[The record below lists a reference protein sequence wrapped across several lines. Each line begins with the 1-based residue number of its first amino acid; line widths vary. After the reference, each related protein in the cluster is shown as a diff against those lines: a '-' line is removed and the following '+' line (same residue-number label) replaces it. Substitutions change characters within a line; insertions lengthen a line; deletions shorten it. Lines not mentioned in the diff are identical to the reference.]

1 MSVNC
6 LIDTGSTLS
15 VIHIRKFL
23 SIPESQRPDKIYEGI
38 QLKLANGE
46 IIKTMGQADFDIKI
60 NGKIWKQR
68 FVIAEI
74 DAPAIIGYNFL
85 YSKNCKLD
93 IRHSKLTI
101 EDFEIECQKESQMS
115 SIFKIASEQNV
126 ILPPNSETIIMSK
139 VLGDSSH
146 LMDAMI
152 EPVMKQDNEI
162 LVARA
167 LVDPSSGRIPLRI
180 ANLTSFER
188 TLYKSTCLAE
198 CHLCDNI
205 FEMENTERTNRKVF
219 KIKESKADEVP
230 EHLVTLF
237 ENSISNLTEQQGLQM
252 KGVLKR
258 QADAFANSKNE
269 LGSTDLI
276 KHKINTGDA
285 TPIKQNPRR
294 LPLAKQEVADREVQR
309 MLDIGVIEPS
319 ISPWSSPIVLV
330 PKKNDP
336 TSVRF
341 CIDYRRLNNLTKKDC
356 FPLPRIEDCLDAL
369 RGAKFY
375 STIDLQS
382 GYWQVQMDPADK
394 EKTAF
399 VTKRGLFQFRCM
411 PFGLCNAG
419 ACFERLMEC
428 VLAASIKHFHHYV
441 YGTSFLVRTDHG
453 ALRWLLN
460 FKNPEGQ
467 TARWLEFLS
476 SYNFEIQHRAG
487 RQHGN
492 ADGLSRRPCTQC
504 THCTRQE
511 TKESNA
517 EEDPSC
523 YLRAVKTAK
532 LDSKIREE
540 IEIES
545 TEQGAN
551 WMQSKTTEEILA
563 AQQQDDTIAVILK
576 LKLENQPKPKWED
589 ISLRVNRLKHIGLNG
604 IG

>member
-1 MSVNC
+1 MDQCNAIRAC
-6 LIDTGSTLS
+6 GLIHGRSGTGTEDP
-15 VIHIRKFL
+15 IECNGHAR
-23 SIPESQRPDKIYEGI
+23 ESSRIVSGYEDVLGYRDN
-38 QLKLANGE
+38 QGFSQVL
-46 IIKTMGQADFDIKI
+46 I
-60 NGKIWKQR
+60 NSAYAWGNKKAAATYDGLGSWQDYIVH
-68 FVIAEI
+68 FEMIAEI
-74 DAPAIIGYNFL
+74 NGWDENTKALELATCLRGKSRNKDQSFPELAQTLRVTRLAYPTAPIEVREQLARDCFIDSLNDADLEWAIF
-85 YSKNCKLD
+85 
-93 IRHSKLTI
+93 
-101 EDFEIECQKESQMS
+101 
-115 SIFKIASEQNV
+115 
-126 ILPPNSETIIMSK
+126 
-139 VLGDSSH
+139 
-146 LMDAMI
+146 
-152 EPVMKQDNEI
+152 QDNEI

-188 TLYKSTCLAE
+188 ILYKSTCLAE

-237 ENSISNLTEQQGLQM
+237 ENSISNLTEEQGLQM

-285 TPIKQNPRR
+285 TPIKQNPWR
-294 LPLAKQEVADREVQR
+294 LLLAKQEVADREVQR

-369 RGAKFY
+369 RGPLHKLTEKGREFKWTSDCQESFEKLKQFLISAPILSYPDMNKKFILD
-375 STIDLQS
+375 TDAS
-382 GYWQVQMDPADK
+382 GFGLGAVLSQVHENGERVVAYYRQVDNMGMQMDFRVVHVHNAPIVHDK
-394 EKTAF
+394 
-399 VTKRGLFQFRCM
+399 
-411 PFGLCNAG
+411 
-419 ACFERLMEC
+419 
-428 VLAASIKHFHHYV
+428 
-441 YGTSFLVRTDHG
+441 
-453 ALRWLLN
+453 
-460 FKNPEGQ
+460 
-467 TARWLEFLS
+467 
-476 SYNFEIQHRAG
+476 
-487 RQHGN
+487 RQ
-492 ADGLSRRPCTQC
+492 
-504 THCTRQE
+504 
-511 TKESNA
+511 KESNA

-551 WMQSKTTEEILA
+551 WMQIDGRIVSMPDQEAETVTRIFVGEF
-563 AQQQDDTIAVILK
+563 IARFGLPRQVHTDQGDSLSLIYFVHYVKHLK
-576 LKLENQPKPKWED
+576 WTKQEQPHSTLKVTAWWKVE
-589 ISLRVNRLKHIGLNG
+589 
-604 IG
+604 